1 MMADPHDWRDVIA
14 VDDLEYGW
22 VTRVH
27 LGARTLA
34 IYDTPSGIYASLPL
48 CSHGG
53 ADLCD
58 GYFDRHVIECPLH
71 QGAFDVR
78 TGAPVAAPATR
89 PIKVFATRVVAGRV
103 QVRARCQACENSY
116 FCPSRRVSSLAKSRD
131 RPKHRMK

>member
-1 MMADPHDWRDVIA
+1 MEQTPDWHDVIA
-14 VDDLEYGW
+14 VGELEPGW
-22 VTRVH
+22 VTRVSV
-27 LGARTLA
+27 GARTLA

-78 TGAPVAAPATR
+78 SGKPVAAPATR
-89 PIKVFATRVVAGRV
+89 RIKVFDTRIVDGRV
-103 QVRARCQACENSY
+103 QI
-116 FCPSRRVSSLAKSRD
+116 RV
-131 RPKHRMK
+131 